1 MALPKLNDKPKYE
14 LVIPSTQQKVK
25 FRPYLVRE
33 EKVLMMAMESE
44 DQIQTFEA
52 IADTIVA
59 CVDDEIDKTKLT
71 SFDVEYMFV
80 KIRSKSVGENI
91 KFTPKCGECE
101 EENEV
106 NIALDDLKM
115 EENTTDPVIKLNDE
129 VSIRMQYPS
138 YISMLDKDIVD
149 STSVTKQ
156 TFGMVLKCIES
167 VMTEDENMLF
177 KEETF
182 QSQMDFVE
190 SLSSTQFDEIRKFIE
205 GIPQV
210 SYDASYKCKKCKKD
224 NELFLKGMNDFF

>member
-14 LVIPSTQQKVK
+14 LVIPSTQQSIR

-33 EKVLMMAMESE
+33 EKILMMAMESE

-59 CVDDEIDKTKLT
+59 CVDDKIDKSKLT
-71 SFDVEYMFV
+71 SFDIEYMFV

-91 KFTPKCGECE
+91 KLTPKCEKCE

-106 NIALDDLKM
+106 NIALDDLTI
-115 EENTTDPVIKLNDE
+115 ELSDLDPVIKLNDD
-129 VSIRMQYPS
+129 VSMRMQYPS
-138 YISMLDKDIVD
+138 YLSMLDKDIVD
-149 STSVTKQ
+149 STSATKQ

-167 VMTEDENMLF
+167 VMTEDEKMMF
-177 KEETF
+177 KEESF

-190 SLSSTQFDEIRKFIE
+190 SLSSTQFDAIRKFIE

-210 SYDASYKCKKCKKD
+210 SYDASYKCVKCKKD
-224 NELFLKGMNDFF
+224 NELILKGMNDFF